1 MVIDKWFNHLIRK
14 DSYISSLVVFRIIFG
29 LMMAVSTLR
38 FILKGWINDLY
49 ITPKYYFTYFGFD
62 WVTPFDPITMY
73 ILFGILL
80 SCSIFI
86 MIGLFYRINI
96 VVFFLLF
103 TYIELLDKTNYLNHY
118 YFISLMSFLLIFL
131 PAHRSFSLD
140 CFFGFCRKKTFT
152 PAWTINIIKVQ
163 LGIVYLFAGIAKL
176 NYHWLFEAQPLINWL
191 KHQSD
196 FPLIGNLLL
205 YDATAY
211 IFSWCG
217 AIFDLTIFFILISD
231 RWRIFGYMFVVFF
244 HLVTSIMFP
253 IGVFPLIMVCS
264 TLIFFSNEFHQ
275 KIIVVISK
283 CLFIKKTN
291 YTNDSYSFLPKVKS
305 VYKIFFIS
313 FFIIQLLLPFRYL
326 LYPGKLFWTEQGFR
340 FSWRV
345 MLIEKA
351 GYAQFYVHEPKEDRK
366 MVIQNCNYLT
376 PQQEKMMSTQPDMI
390 LQYAHFLSDEFKD
403 STILES
409 DGETINL
416 GSNPKIT
423 ANIQV
428 SLFNKGSRTFI
439 DPNINLAST
448 NRGFKNKDWIL
459 PYEK

>member
-1 MVIDKWFNHLIRK
+1 
-14 DSYISSLVVFRIIFG
+14 
-29 LMMAVSTLR
+29 
-38 FILKGWINDLY
+38 
-49 ITPKYYFTYFGFD
+49 
-62 WVTPFDPITMY
+62 
-73 ILFGILL
+73 
-80 SCSIFI
+80 
-86 MIGLFYRINI
+86 
-96 VVFFLLF
+96 
-103 TYIELLDKTNYLNHY
+103 
-118 YFISLMSFLLIFL
+118 
-131 PAHRSFSLD
+131 
-140 CFFGFCRKKTFT
+140 
-152 PAWTINIIKVQ
+152 
-163 LGIVYLFAGIAKL
+163 
-176 NYHWLFEAQPLINWL
+176 
-191 KHQSD
+191 
-196 FPLIGNLLL
+196 
-205 YDATAY
+205 
-211 IFSWCG
+211 
-217 AIFDLTIFFILISD
+217 
-231 RWRIFGYMFVVFF
+231 
-244 HLVTSIMFP
+244 
-253 IGVFPLIMVCS
+253 
-264 TLIFFSNEFHQ
+264 
-275 KIIVVISK
+275 
-283 CLFIKKTN
+283 
-291 YTNDSYSFLPKVKS
+291 
-305 VYKIFFIS
+305 
-313 FFIIQLLLPFRYL
+313 